1 MSGTFF
7 GVGVGPGDPEL
18 VTLKAMRLIQQSDV
32 LAYLVGESGQSQ
44 AKQIAVLALE
54 GRQAQHADIVIP
66 MPMSTRREA
75 ANQAYDEGA
84 QAIVAA
90 LDKGLNVAFLC
101 EGDPL
106 FFGSFTYLMERLEG
120 SCAIQVVPGVSSIHA
135 AAAELQHP
143 LTVLKES
150 FCVVSGR
157 HKEEQLVE
165 ALRLHDSIVIMKAG
179 RARPTILK
187 ALELTERIE
196 DAKYVEY
203 VGREN
208 QFVESDVRRLE
219 SEPGPYFSLF
229 IVSRKERGTR

>member
-7 GVGVGPGDPEL
+7 GIGVGPGDPEL
-18 VTLKAMRLIQQSDV
+18 VTLKAVRLIQQADV
-32 LAYLVGESGQSQ
+32 LAYLVGESGHSQ
-44 AKQIAVLALE
+44 AKQIAILALE
-54 GRQAQHADIVIP
+54 GRDSKQDDIVIP
-66 MPMSTRREA
+66 MPMSTRRDA
-75 ANQAYDEGA
+75 ANQAYDQGA
-84 QAIVAA
+84 QAIREA
-90 LDKGLNVAFLC
+90 LAQGLNVAFLC

-106 FFGSFTYLMERLEG
+106 FFGSFAYLMERLAGEH
-120 SCAIQVVPGVSSIHA
+120 SIQVVPGISSIHA

-143 LTVLKES
+143 LTMLKES

-157 HKEEQLVE
+157 HTGEQLVE
-165 ALRLHDSIVIMKAG
+165 ALRQHDSIVIMKAG

-187 ALELTERIE
+187 ALALTERTE

-208 QFVESDVRRLE
+208 QFVENDVRRLQDE
-219 SEPGPYFSLF
+219 HGPYFSLF

>member
-1 MSGTFF
+1 MTGTFF
-7 GVGVGPGDPEL
+7 GIGVGPGDPEL
-18 VTLKAMRLIQQSDV
+18 VTLKAVRLIQQADV

-54 GRQAQHADIVIP
+54 GRVAKHQDIIIP

-75 ANQAYDEGA
+75 ANQAYDQGA
-84 QAIVAA
+84 QAIREA
-90 LDKGLNVAFLC
+90 LSQGLNVAFLC

-106 FFGSFTYLMERLEG
+106 FFGSFTYLMERLNGE
-120 SCAIQVVPGVSSIHA
+120 CQIQVVPGISSIHA

-157 HKEEQLVE
+157 HTKEQLID
-165 ALRLHDSIVIMKAG
+165 ALRNHDSIVIMKAG

-187 ALELTERIE
+187 ALELTGRME

-203 VGREN
+203 VGRDN
-208 QFVESDVRRLE
+208 QFVENDVRLLQNE
-219 SEPGPYFSLF
+219 QGPYFSLF

>member
-1 MSGTFF
+1 MTGTFF
-7 GVGVGPGDPEL
+7 GIGVGPGDPEL
-18 VTLKAMRLIQQSDV
+18 VTLKAVRLIQQADV

-54 GRQAQHADIVIP
+54 GRVAKHQDIIIP

-75 ANQAYDEGA
+75 ANQAYDQGA
-84 QAIVAA
+84 QAIREA
-90 LDKGLNVAFLC
+90 LSQGLNVAFLC

-106 FFGSFTYLMERLEG
+106 FFGSFTYLMERLNGE
-120 SCAIQVVPGVSSIHA
+120 CQIQVVPGISSIHA

-157 HKEEQLVE
+157 HTKEQLID
-165 ALRLHDSIVIMKAG
+165 ALRKHDSIVIMKAG
-179 RARPTILK
+179 RARPTILS
-187 ALELTERIE
+187 ALEMTERLA

-203 VGREN
+203 VGRDN
-208 QFVESDVRRLE
+208 QLVEHDVRRLKGE
-219 SEPGPYFSLF
+219 HGPYFSLF
-229 IVSRKERGTR
+229 IVSPKERGTR

>member
-7 GVGVGPGDPEL
+7 GIGVGPGDPEL
-18 VTLKAMRLIQQSDV
+18 VTLKAVRLIQQADV

-44 AKQIAVLALE
+44 AKNIAVLALD
-54 GRQAQHADIVIP
+54 GREAKHTDIIIP

-84 QAIVAA
+84 QAIAEA
-90 LDKGLNVAFLC
+90 LSKGLNVAFLC

-106 FFGSFTYLMERLEG
+106 FFGSFTYLMERLE
-120 SCAIQVVPGVSSIHA
+120 SEHPIQVVPGISSIHA

-157 HKEEQLVE
+157 HTEEQLIE

-179 RARPTILK
+179 RARPTIMK
-187 ALELTERIE
+187 ALALTDRID

-203 VGREN
+203 VGRDN
-208 QFVESDVRRLE
+208 QFVENDVSRLQNE
-219 SEPGPYFSLF
+219 HGPYFSLF

>member
-7 GVGVGPGDPEL
+7 GIGVGPGDPEL
-18 VTLKAMRLIQQSDV
+18 VTLKAMRLIQQADV

-44 AKQIAVLALE
+44 AKQIAVLALD
-54 GRQAQHADIVIP
+54 GRQSNHSDIVIP

-75 ANQAYDEGA
+75 ANNAYDEGV
-84 QAIVAA
+84 QAISEA
-90 LDKGLNVAFLC
+90 LEKGLNVAFLC

-120 SCAIQVVPGVSSIHA
+120 KCPIQVVPGISSIHA

-157 HKEEQLVE
+157 HTEQQLVE
-165 ALRLHDSIVIMKAG
+165 ALHLHDSVVIMKAG
-179 RARPTILK
+179 RARPTIMK
-187 ALELTERIE
+187 ALALTERIE

-203 VGREN
+203 VGRDNQLVEN
-208 QFVESDVRRLE
+208 DVRRLQNE
-219 SEPGPYFSLF
+219 YGPYFSLF

>member
-7 GVGVGPGDPEL
+7 GIGVGPGDPEL
-18 VTLKAMRLIQQSDV
+18 LTLKAVRLIQQADV

-54 GRQAQHADIVIP
+54 GRIAKHQDIVIP

-84 QAIVAA
+84 QAIREA
-90 LDKGLNVAFLC
+90 LSQGLNVAFLC

-106 FFGSFTYLMERLEG
+106 FFGSFTYLMERLAGEC
-120 SCAIQVVPGVSSIHA
+120 SIQVVPGISSIHA
-135 AAAELQHP
+135 AAAELRHP
-143 LTVLKES
+143 LTMLKES

-157 HKEEQLVE
+157 HTEEQLVE
-165 ALRLHDSIVIMKAG
+165 ALRQHDSIVIMKAG
-179 RARPTILK
+179 RARPSILK
-187 ALELTERIE
+187 ALYLTERVD

-203 VGREN
+203 VGRDNQLVEN
-208 QFVESDVRRLE
+208 DVRQLK
-219 SEPGPYFSLF
+219 SEQGPYFSLF
-229 IVSRKERGTR
+229 IVSRKERCTR

>member
-7 GVGVGPGDPEL
+7 GIGVGPGDPEL
-18 VTLKAMRLIQQSDV
+18 VTLKALRLIQQTDV

-54 GRQAQHADIVIP
+54 GRIAKHQDIVIP
-66 MPMSTRREA
+66 MPMSTRRDA
-75 ANQAYDEGA
+75 ANQAYDQGA
-84 QAIVAA
+84 QAIRVA
-90 LDKGLNVAFLC
+90 LSQGLNVAFLC

-120 SCAIQVVPGVSSIHA
+120 TCPIQVVPGISSIHA

-157 HKEEQLVE
+157 HTEQQLVE
-165 ALRLHDSIVIMKAG
+165 ALCSHDSIVIMKAG
-179 RARPTILK
+179 RARPTIMK
-187 ALELTERIE
+187 ALARANRIE

-203 VGREN
+203 VGRDNQRVEN
-208 QFVESDVRRLE
+208 DVSRLQN
-219 SEPGPYFSLF
+219 EPGPYFSLF
-229 IVSRKERGTR
+229 IISRKERGTR